1 MSAMRAHYA
10 SMCSLPTNA
19 MAQLRR
25 QASQAMHRFLQV
37 PNRLQTVADLVASE
51 LAVGE
56 IHAPMGECRLRS
68 GGELFSFP
76 SRVYYRTGRIAAVTH
91 GLQGEARELAL
102 CLASRHHDGHVREA
116 SIRNP
121 YFFGSAL
128 VIPFSVQL
136 LGEYVVEIGK
146 VIEEQIAVVG
156 LQPFVDFAKEN
167 PAFVETTRRR
177 AISYWDCYYRRDY
190 VNLRDFP
197 CYRAIQSIILAAR
210 E

>member
-1 MSAMRAHYA
+1 MNRY
-10 SMCSLPTNA
+10 
-19 MAQLRR
+19 
-25 QASQAMHRFLQV
+25 LQV
-37 PNRLQTVADLVASE
+37 PSNLQIVANLVASE

-56 IHAPMGECRLRS
+56 IHPPMGECVLQLN
-68 GGELFSFP
+68 GEVFSFP
-76 SRVYYRTGRIAAVTH
+76 SRAYYRTDRIAAVVH
-91 GLQGEARELAL
+91 GLHGKARQLAL

-116 SIRNP
+116 AIRNP
-121 YFFGSAL
+121 CLLEGSL

-136 LGEYVVEIGK
+136 LGEYVVEIGNA
-146 VIEEQIAVVG
+146 IEEQMAILG
-156 LQPFVDFAKEN
+156 LQPFIDFAKEN

-197 CYRAIQSIILAAR
+197 CYRAIQRIILAAR

>member
-1 MSAMRAHYA
+1 MNRY
-10 SMCSLPTNA
+10 
-19 MAQLRR
+19 
-25 QASQAMHRFLQV
+25 LQV
-37 PNRLQTVADLVASE
+37 PSNLQIVVNHVASE

-56 IHAPMGECRLRS
+56 IHPPMGECLLQVN
-68 GGELFSFP
+68 GEAFSFP
-76 SRVYYRTGRIAAVTH
+76 SRVYYRTERIAAVVH
-91 GLQGEARELAL
+91 GLQGEARQLAL

-116 SIRNP
+116 AIRN
-121 YFFGSAL
+121 SCLLESSL

-136 LGEYVVEIGK
+136 LGEYVVEIGNA
-146 VIEEQIAVVG
+146 IEEQMAILG
-156 LQPFVDFAKEN
+156 LQPFIDFAKEN